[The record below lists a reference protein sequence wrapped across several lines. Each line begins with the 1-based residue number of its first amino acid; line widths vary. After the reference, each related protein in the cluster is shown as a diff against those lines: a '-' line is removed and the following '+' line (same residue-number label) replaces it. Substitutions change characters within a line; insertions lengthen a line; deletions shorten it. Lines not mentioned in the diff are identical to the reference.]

1 MLPGL
6 DLYYADPAQPLTTEG
21 EELLRSIIDDL
32 DDDLSDL
39 LVFALSG
46 PWSRYLEKEKCGLVT
61 RLLL

>member
-21 EELLRSIIDDL
+21 EELLRSTIDYL
-32 DDDLSDL
+32 DDLSDL